1 MFRIASI
8 FNKMFSILFHSL
20 FTRMQR
26 VKSYSIILILQL
38 FKKPDMEDMEVVD
51 TVVVDTEDILMAEV
65 LHKS

>member
-1 MFRIASI
+1 
-8 FNKMFSILFHSL
+8 
-20 FTRMQR
+20 MQR

-51 TVVVDTEDILMAEV
+51 TVVVDTGDILMAEV